1 MSEKITKSEV
11 DVTEVDVTEVATVS
25 NPALLDK
32 LAQFGGDNE
41 SYEKAQALGV
51 ETIDDLTELTVD
63 DLVEIGIKKVQA
75 RKLIAS
81 LKTDA
86 ATTADGKPKTDINIS
101 IDPSS
106 ILPSPMDDGAWLSAL
121 KSGGVLKVNDSSYIS
136 AIRAAFADQ
145 CGLYKVPTL
154 LRDEMERFA
163 ENNDEPVGEE
173 YFKIQKMLTR
183 HDYGEIFS
191 AIDGLDGS
199 FVSQKKKDKFL
210 KKTRDMMWP
219 AIRTAFE
226 VLDAWYES
234 LSKVY
239 SNPSMMMAM
248 FAGMTSGA
256 PIVNAAAQ
264 LPPTDPVRDASDA
277 LKDAI
282 NHVFG
287 GFGVPVATALCYEA
301 SQIGKILE
309 NPGLP
314 AMVGAANREM
324 MLKQLGV
331 NVNSLYARQEQN
343 MVRFVLGFVKL
354 DEMTTTGDDL
364 RYLTA
369 LWQIGNQLGF
379 KSDSSRSS
387 ASSIGGENFFA

>member
-1 MSEKITKSEV
+1 MSEEKITNPEV
-11 DVTEVDVTEVATVS
+11 EGAEVAVTAS
-25 NPALLDK
+25 NPVLDK
-32 LAQFGGDNE
+32 LAAFGGNDE
-41 SYEKAQALGV
+41 SYEKALALGV
-51 ETIDDLTELTVD
+51 ESVDDLAELTVE
-63 DLVEIGIKKVQA
+63 DLVEIGVKKVQA
-75 RKLIAS
+75 RKLLAS
-81 LKTDA
+81 FKVGKTS
-86 ATTADGKPKTDINIS
+86 ATEDEPKADINIS

-106 ILPSPMDDGAWLSAL
+106 ILPQPMDDSAWLSAL
-121 KSGGVLKVNDSSYIS
+121 KSGGVLKVNESSYIS
-136 AIRAAFADQ
+136 AIRAAYADK
-145 CGLYKVPTL
+145 CGLFKVPAL
-154 LRDEMERFA
+154 LRDEMEIFA
-163 ENNDEPVGEE
+163 EDNDEPVGEE

-210 KKTRDMMWP
+210 KKTHDVMWP

-226 VLDAWYES
+226 ALDAWYES

-248 FAGMTSGA
+248 FAGMSSGA

-264 LPPTDPVRDASDA
+264 IPPTDPVRDASDN

-287 GFGVPVATALCYEA
+287 GFGVPVATALCYDA
-301 SQIGKILE
+301 RQIGKILE

-324 MLKQLGV
+324 MLKQLDI

-354 DEMTTTGDDL
+354 DEMTTAGDDS

-379 KSDSSRSS
+379 KSISSYSG
-387 ASSIGGENFFA
+387 ASSIGGEDFFV